1 MLLARSIP
9 AHVVSTTGDRAA
21 AVQTVS
27 PTGVTRSV
35 RVNSDVDAAQ
45 KPDNMQREFF
55 PAEDMLP
62 VHQSLTT

>member
-35 RVNSDVDAAQ
+35 RVNSVDAAQ
-45 KPDNMQREFF
+45 KPDNMQLEFF
-55 PAEDMLP
+55 PAEDLVACP
-62 VHQSLTT
+62 QSLTT